1 MKKLFSLG
9 LVAMLALTAVI
20 SSCSKYEEGSNF
32 SLISA
37 KGRVAGDWKLSS
49 YTINGTDYTSSM
61 GTINVTFDKDGTY
74 TGTATYV
81 VLGAS
86 FTDSYSGTWA
96 FNNDKTALLLTAT
109 GSATVDTQT
118 IVMLKS
124 KMMKLKSTDTAGGVT
139 ILTIEQQ

>member
-9 LVAMLALTAVI
+9 LVAMLALTAVV
-20 SSCSKYEEGSNF
+20 SSCGKYEEGSKF
-32 SLISA
+32 TLLSA
-37 KGRVAGDWKLSS
+37 KSRVVNDWSLTGAT
-49 YTINGTDYTSSM
+49 YNGTEIISLYP
-61 GTINVTFDKDGTY
+61 TIKMSFKKDDTY
-74 TGTATYV
+74 TT
-81 VLGAS
+81 S
-86 FTDSYSGTWA
+86 FTAGGITTTETGKWA

>member
-9 LVAMLALTAVI
+9 LVAMLALTAVV
-20 SSCSKYEEGSNF
+20 SSCGKYEEGSKF
-32 SLISA
+32 TLLSA
-37 KGRVAGDWKLSS
+37 KSRVVNDWSLTGAA
-49 YTINGTDYTSSM
+49 YNGTEIISLYP
-61 GTINVTFDKDGTY
+61 TIKMSFKKDDTY
-74 TGTATYV
+74 TT
-81 VLGAS
+81 S
-86 FTDSYSGTWA
+86 FTAAGITTTETGTWA
-96 FNNDKTALLLTAT
+96 FNNDKTALLLSAT

>member
-9 LVAMLALTAVI
+9 LVAMLALTAVV
-20 SSCSKYEEGSNF
+20 SSCGKYEEGSKF
-32 SLISA
+32 TLLSA
-37 KGRVAGDWKLSS
+37 KSRVVNDWSLTGAT
-49 YTINGTDYTSSM
+49 YNGTEIISLYP
-61 GTINVTFDKDGTY
+61 TIKMSFKKDDTY
-74 TGTATYV
+74 TT
-81 VLGAS
+81 S
-86 FTDSYSGTWA
+86 FTAGGLTTTETGTWA